1 MKWPWTRETVPQS
14 AEQPATGPDA
24 HHARLT
30 APHGHQRFRVAWP
43 GATADDWIDYADEE
57 RAVAMADVLM
67 KTKGAVVVYA
77 VNIIEGG
84 EAA

>member
-1 MKWPWTRETVPQS
+1 MRLPCRPRPGS
-14 AEQPATGPDA
+14 ADEPATGPDT
-24 HHARLT
+24 HRARLT

-57 RAVAMADVLM
+57 RAVAMADVLV

-77 VNIIEGG
+77 VNIIEDQ